1 MKFSLLLK
9 VPWWSKLICIAIHYA
24 HPKTLEYVEPQL
36 NLFFSFAHMLRQC
49 PQTMYSGL
57 VSRTSRAN
65 CQVQWNSS
73 NVWLEVL
80 Y

>member
-1 MKFSLLLK
+1 MKFSLLLE

-24 HPKTLEYVEPQL
+24 HPKTL
-36 NLFFSFAHMLRQC
+36 AHMLRQC

-57 VSRTSRAN
+57 VNRTSRAN